1 MKFARLDDL
10 PLFADDLS
18 IGAALLGRARA
29 SEWRDLAPLL
39 EARGLPK
46 MDELLGGRY
55 VPAVKAYF
63 DRQYGIAGGAVTA
76 APRSPDGIEDLAAWK
91 TKKNVQRRRG

>member
-1 MKFARLDDL
+1 MKFVSLDAL
-10 PLFADDLS
+10 PLFSDDLA

-29 SEWRDLAPLL
+29 AEWRELAPLL

-46 MDELLGGRY
+46 MDQLLGGRY
-55 VPAVKAYF
+55 VPAVRAFF
-63 DRQYGIAGGAVTA
+63 DRQYGIAGHETA

-91 TKKNVQRRRG
+91 TKKHAHKRRD